1 MNQYRVKCFVFV
13 KASNPSE
20 AEETAAAIVGATARK
35 DGSGVHVQTV
45 VREKS
50 AKLVEENRKE
60 KAA

>member
-13 KASNPSE
+13 KASNPGE
-20 AEETAAAIVGATARK
+20 AEETAAALVGATSRK

-45 VREKS
+45 VREGS
-50 AKLVEENRKE
+50 AKLVEEKKDR